1 MRRVASLTPHLEMV
15 EPLGTVDHTAAVA
28 ERRDEI
34 VGMSDRDLNA
44 AGHDEKPVV
53 IWGGCHAA
61 TVTLVITWTTWF
73 R

>member
-1 MRRVASLTPHLEMV
+1 MRRVAPLTPHLEMV
-15 EPLGTVDHTAAVA
+15 EPLGAVDQTAAVA
-28 ERRDEI
+28 ERLDEI

-53 IWGGCHAA
+53 IWVGWHAA
-61 TVTLVITWTTWF
+61 TVTLAVTWTMRF